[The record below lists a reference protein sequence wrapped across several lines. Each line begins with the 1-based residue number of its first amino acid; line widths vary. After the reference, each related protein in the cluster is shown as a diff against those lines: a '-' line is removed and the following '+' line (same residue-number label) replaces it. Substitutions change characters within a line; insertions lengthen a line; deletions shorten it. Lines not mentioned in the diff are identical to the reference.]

1 MRELIRHIL
10 KENRLQQE
18 LKQFIEDNNI
28 FDAAEMVGGLDNLKS
43 IFKDDLEVSK
53 ILDELTG
60 VVDFE
65 MYYDGKFKSDG
76 FVVFPIK
83 YEIIGIGK
91 NIWGTHSW
99 PELNLIY
106 DDSKLTS
113 VEKNKLITIIS
124 VIQNDNTVGKL
135 KTKSFD
141 FGKSTY
147 FDVTQINGNDVDIH
161 DYDDSFSIE
170 DVERIHD
177 KLYGDSES
185 LNESINSEIDKNLR
199 AINILLSQVSWEG
212 LCNIWVEYN
221 PVDKDYE
228 IRSKTMRK
236 DYYLPYLPQ
245 NVIDEMITELNFIE
259 ESIKNM
265 GLRPYVFSVSYVD
278 NCEDEVEFMNESSNE
293 SEKDTKKLF
302 KITKMIMEDLILPS
316 YNHIICS
323 YEITLNEVFNI
334 PEVTVLFIG
343 GYGTKL
349 WPMTQ
354 GIKKMYLDVL
364 EDISK
369 EIANYTGVVIGV
381 RGEQTPKC
389 NDEENIYLKE
399 SESKNKEY
407 SPAGKEVTPREKV
420 YHQSNPMFRNKIQ
433 KQGLRVRAGE
443 CYKIYAGYGEKCIPA
458 IFATNSSNKKTWFDS
473 SYDDD
478 VWEIDTTKIP
488 NVKWYKDRHYES
500 RSKHIVT
507 FQDIPEEAI
516 KLIYEGSGKDSGL
529 MESENKSEDKKLEL
543 VKEMIYSFFD
553 EVEFIEV
560 DTHYQGKPLIKIYHD
575 VEDTAANYDNWLS
588 HEVQDKI
595 MEITGDGIILSPW
608 WALGWDWKYKNV
620 DFYINVQK
628 IEYDDEGNVINE
640 SEESKQERKFNK
652 LIQNVEDYL
661 NSNEYPSVKK
671 FTVYYED
678 THDDVIVNLFFNVQD
693 SIRLGGGINSVIKRV
708 GKQVMKDLEVFPL
721 SFKYYIHFDRDIN
734 ESKKKSTNEL
744 IITVLNTLVLP
755 QYEHVIC
762 GFELKN
768 VDDKSLDNI
777 INYPGVTVTFIGGY
791 GTKMWPQTQAVK
803 KMYND
808 VLDDIW
814 ETVWDYTGVSLEL
827 YSKYVKD
834 CGKENIYLR
843 EQKEKQPKYLN
854 IIKDIVEPFKYED
867 CVCDIRVLYNE
878 EDDMYLIDL
887 NLGTE
892 ELNDKF
898 IAVIGMN
905 HYVSKLRRDI
915 KETIKDYLPIDNF
928 YVGSYAS
935 PNCKWKPLN
944 ESDNK
949 EKSLVKLIEKDGLYN
964 FIEMS
969 GLDFNQVKSIL
980 NKMDNP
986 KEILKQ
992 YIREYVLEYDGMSSE
1007 NSGSLFGLKIRLSNT
1022 KLIYDIMVQDSD
1034 QIAVEIWEFYEDN
1047 YGQRITKDQYLTT
1060 INSLTNEELL
1070 SILSWMIE
1078 TIQIG
1083 YWD

>member
-28 FDAAEMVGGLDNLKS
+28 FDAAEMVGGLNNLKS
-43 IFKDDLEVSK
+43 IFKDDLEVSE

-65 MYYDGKFKSDG
+65 MYYDGKFKSDK

-106 DDSKLTS
+106 DESKLTS

-170 DVERIHD
+170 DVERIHN
-177 KLYGDSES
+177 KLYGESES
-185 LNESINSEIDKNLR
+185 LNESNNSEIDKNLR
-199 AINILLSQVSWEG
+199 AINVLLPLVSWDG
-212 LCNIWVEYN
+212 LCDIWVEYN
-221 PVDKDYE
+221 PDEKEYE
-228 IRSKTMRK
+228 IRSKTTVRYFHS
-236 DYYLPYLPQ
+236 D
-245 NVIDEMITELNFIE
+245 DMIKELSSLE
-259 ESIKNM
+259 DSIKSM
-265 GLRPYVFSVSYVD
+265 GIKVYIFAPWYVD
-278 NCEDEVEFMNESSNE
+278 NCDDEVKFMNESSNR

-334 PEVTVLFIG
+334 PQVTVLFIG
-343 GYGTKL
+343 GYGTEY
-349 WPMTQ
+349 WPVTQ
-354 GIKKMYLDVL
+354 AVRNMYDEVL
-364 EDISK
+364 EDITK
-369 EIANYTGVVIGV
+369 EIATYTGVVIYV
-381 RGEQTPKC
+381 DMLQTSKC
-389 NDEENIYLKE
+389 KDKENIHLKE
-399 SESKNKEY
+399 SESEDKDY
-407 SPAGKEVTPREKV
+407 SPAGKEITPKEKV
-420 YHQSNPMFRNKIQ
+420 YHQSNPMFRNKIE
-433 KQGLRVRAGE
+433 KQGLKVRAGE

-458 IFATNSSNKKTWFDS
+458 IFATNSSNKRAWFDS

-507 FQDIPEEAI
+507 FENIPRDAI
-516 KLIYEGSGKDSGL
+516 KLIYEGSGKDSGLMESESKFEHNDLSKYEKLLNDMVYSVVDKELLCGIEIDSFFDSRYSEKPSLRLILKYKKNKFKPFTFHQTRTEIKKMINDFFPIVNNVYVAYDTTRCQKIDDL

-553 EVEFIEV
+553 EVEFIEI
-560 DTHYQGKPLIKIYHD
+560 DTNYEKKPLIKIYHD
-575 VEDTAANYDNWLS
+575 VEDTAANYDNWFS
-588 HEVQDKI
+588 HTIIDKI

-608 WALGWDWKYKNV
+608 WAASWDWKYKNT
-620 DFYINVQK
+620 DFFIDVQK

-640 SEESKQERKFNK
+640 SDESKQERKFNK

-678 THDDVIVNLFFNVQD
+678 THDDVIVNIFFNVED

-708 GKQVMKDLEVFPL
+708 GKQVMKDLEVFPMD
-721 SFKYYIHFDRDIN
+721 FKYYIHFDRDIN
-734 ESKKKSTNEL
+734 ESE
-744 IITVLNTLVLP
+744 
-755 QYEHVIC
+755 
-762 GFELKN
+762 
-768 VDDKSLDNI
+768 
-777 INYPGVTVTFIGGY
+777 
-791 GTKMWPQTQAVK
+791 
-803 KMYND
+803 
-808 VLDDIW
+808 
-814 ETVWDYTGVSLEL
+814 
-827 YSKYVKD
+827 
-834 CGKENIYLR
+834 
-843 EQKEKQPKYLN
+843 EKQPKYLN
-854 IIKDIVEPFKYED
+854 LIKDIVEPFKYED

-887 NLGTE
+887 NMGTE
-892 ELNDKF
+892 ELNNKF
-898 IAVIGMN
+898 IAVIGMT
-905 HYVSKLRRDI
+905 HYVKTLRLQI
-915 KETIKDYLPIDNF
+915 TKSIKDYLPIDNF

-949 EKSLVKLIEKDGLYN
+949 EQSLQKLIDQYGLYE
-964 FIEMS
+964 FIKMS

-986 KEILKQ
+986 KELLKQ
-992 YIREYVLEYDGMSSE
+992 YIRQFVIEDDPNSGE
-1007 NSGSLFGLKIRLSNT
+1007 NSGVLIGVEIPLSNT
-1022 KLIYDIMVQDSD
+1022 KYVNDIMVQDSD
-1034 QIAVEIWEFYEDN
+1034 QIAVEIFEFGQDE
-1047 YGQRITKDQYLTT
+1047 YGHIEQKDQYLTT
-1060 INSLTNEELL
+1060 INILTNEELL
-1070 SILSWMIE
+1070 SILSWMMEI
-1078 TIQIG
+1078 IQNG